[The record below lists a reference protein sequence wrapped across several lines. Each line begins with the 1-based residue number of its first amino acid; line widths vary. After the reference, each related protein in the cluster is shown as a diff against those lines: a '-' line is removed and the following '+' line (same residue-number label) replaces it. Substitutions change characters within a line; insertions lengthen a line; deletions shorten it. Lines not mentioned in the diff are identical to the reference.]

1 MSDSSGTKYL
11 RLNELGMNRAERRKM
26 AKDIKKNQRAEKDK
40 TPAGMASVEDVLKVV
55 SANRKK
61 NNRRKVK

>member
-61 NNRRKVK
+61 NNRRKSK

>member
-1 MSDSSGTKYL
+1 MSNSSGTKYL

-26 AKDIKKNQRAEKDK
+26 AKKAKKETGKREEDL
-40 TPAGMASVEDVLKVV
+40 TIDDVLKTV

-61 NNRRKVK
+61 NIRRKK

>member
-1 MSDSSGTKYL
+1 MSESSGTKYL

-26 AKDIKKNQRAEKDK
+26 AKNIKKNQRTEKDK
-40 TPAGMASVEDVLKVV
+40 TPAGMASVEDVLKVI

-61 NNRRKVK
+61 NNRRKK

>member
-26 AKDIKKNQRAEKDK
+26 AKQAKKETGKKEADL
-40 TPAGMASVEDVLKVV
+40 TIDDVLKTV

-61 NNRRKVK
+61 NNRRKK

>member
-1 MSDSSGTKYL
+1 MSNSSGTKYL

-26 AKDIKKNQRAEKDK
+26 AKEAKKGTGKKEEDL
-40 TPAGMASVEDVLKVV
+40 TIDDVLKTV

-61 NNRRKVK
+61 NIRRKK

>member
-1 MSDSSGTKYL
+1 MSNSSGTKYL

-26 AKDIKKNQRAEKDK
+26 AKDIKKNQRSEKDK
-40 TPAGMASVEDVLKVV
+40 TLAGMASVEDVLKVV

-61 NNRRKVK
+61 NNRRKK

>member
-26 AKDIKKNQRAEKDK
+26 AKDIKKNQKADKEKA
-40 TPAGMASVEDVLKVV
+40 PAGMASVEDVLKAV

-61 NNRRKVK
+61 NNRRKK